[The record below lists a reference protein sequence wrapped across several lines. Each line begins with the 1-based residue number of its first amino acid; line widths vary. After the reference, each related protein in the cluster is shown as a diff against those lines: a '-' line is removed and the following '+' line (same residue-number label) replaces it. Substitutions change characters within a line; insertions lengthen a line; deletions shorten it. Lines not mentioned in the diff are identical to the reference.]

1 MQLKPEEIS
10 KVIRSQIKYYE
21 NAIRQDETG
30 TVLMVGD
37 GIARASGLSN
47 CMAGELL
54 EFEDGSY
61 GMAQN
66 LEENSV
72 SVVLFGSGEN
82 ISEGQL
88 VKRTGKVVSV
98 PVGEGMIGR
107 VVNALGQPIDGA
119 GPITAAEYRPIESPA
134 PGICERKG
142 VNQPLQ
148 TGIKAIDSMV
158 PIGRGQRELIIGDRQ
173 TGKTTIATDTILN
186 QKGKDVICIY
196 VAIGQ
201 KRSTV
206 ASLVENLEKNGAM
219 AYTIVVAATASEASP
234 LQYIVP
240 YSGCAMGEYF
250 MYQGKDVLI
259 IYDDLSKHAVAYRAL
274 SLLIRRPPGR
284 EAYPGDV
291 FYLHSRLL
299 ERAAKLDDEHGGGSM
314 TALPIIETQAGD
326 ISAYIP
332 TNVISITDG
341 QIFLETELFH
351 SGVMPAVNPGVSVS
365 RVGGNAQIKAMK
377 KVAGTLKLIYSQYR
391 ELASFAQFGSD
402 LDADTKARLEQGV
415 RIVEVLKQWFDET
428 LFDGLETMGI
438 DMIEQNLID
447 LIRKINQNLLLMSRR
462 MEETKSMGS
471 TLTLLFV
478 EEHEFFVL
486 NVGDSRTYWFDRDR
500 KFVTTDHTLAE
511 LELRAGHL
519 TKEQAKKDPR
529 RHILIQCVGVTKD
542 IRIDCYK
549 GRLNPGMEFL
559 LCTDGFYG
567 LLEEEEIYQ
576 VEASK
581 EQIKEWVQKCFQ
593 KVKRRGELDNLSCVI
608 VKVPNKK

>member
-119 GPITAAEYRPIESPA
+119 GPITAAGYRPIESPA

-299 ERAAKLDDEHGGGSM
+299 ERAARLDEAHGGGSL

-326 ISAYIP
+326 VSAYIP

-351 SGVMPAVNPGVSVS
+351 SGVMPAVNPGISVS

-391 ELASFAQFGSD
+391 ELQSFAQFGSD
-402 LDADTKARLEQGV
+402 LDADTKARLEQGA
-415 RIVEVLKQWFDET
+415 RIVEVLKQ
-428 LFDGLETMGI
+428 
-438 DMIEQNLID
+438 
-447 LIRKINQNLLLMSRR
+447 NQNAPVP
-462 MEETKSMGS
+462 
-471 TLTLLFV
+471 V
-478 EEHEFFVL
+478 EKQV
-486 NVGDSRTYWFDRDR
+486 
-500 KFVTTDHTLAE
+500 A
-511 LELRAGHL
+511 
-519 TKEQAKKDPR
+519 
-529 RHILIQCVGVTKD
+529 ILYAVTKGILSKVATED
-542 IRIDCYK
+542 VRSYEAGLYTWLDGDAQGAAAMQEIRSTGALSAETEGK
-549 GRLNPGMEFL
+549 LKSA
-559 LCTDGFYG
+559 
-567 LLEEEEIYQ
+567 LEQYTENF
-576 VEASK
+576 VNTRPAK
-581 EQIKEWVQKCFQ
+581 
-593 KVKRRGELDNLSCVI
+593 
-608 VKVPNKK
+608 